1 LERVLE
7 RFGVVNL
14 DRGTSSPLC
23 THLLAS
29 GYFIGDGL
37 FSIGFSSWDLLFV
50 GGPGTLVWSER
61 ALEGPGIGVLTV
73 FSFSE

>member
-1 LERVLE
+1 MGLE

-14 DRGTSSPLC
+14 DRGTSSSLC
-23 THLLAS
+23 ACSLAS

-37 FSIGFSSWDLLFV
+37 FLIGFSSWDLLFV
-50 GGPGTLVWSER
+50 GGPGTLVWPEQ